1 MNIGSLANT
10 FVGNVGAAPAISKPA
25 ATQDTMQFTEAPFC
39 NKSQSGNPHPA
50 PVDAPATTTTEKIAT
65 DVQNTPVNKPPRGF
79 QHTLGKKTIAEEPE
93 EQGSTFAVALQPNV
107 VQSWLAGYPLVEH
120 GEKGLVREMEPKAG
134 RELAQLLADLKAGE
148 FAPVTAQAAKSDE
161 IELLLTTD
169 NGQFGLKDVLS
180 DISKG
185 TLTADTQPGEG
196 KNAGKIQISGKT
208 LITIKGLM
216 DQQISR
222 GLMPEVL
229 TTGNKTTTTSEKPAI
244 ADTSAASGSQK
255 TPSLSGKELMPE
267 ALVDGGSKT
276 AAAGEK
282 PAMADKLAVSDGQKT
297 PVLNGSFP
305 TAQDKSTELQ
315 QKIPVGPKKS
325 ALIAEKPAGNK
336 ADTAQQGHTG
346 VPGLSESSDGNAK
359 EHSGNPLGDS
369 ILHKL
374 DPAQVRVSTNQ
385 TKDHGSSTSNNSSNS
400 DFEQVF
406 SSNNPQSPIAEQAPV
421 FSSAAKT
428 VGNFSPSDASAN
440 ISEQIQGSINS
451 SLRQGDQQITIRLN
465 PPELGKVSIKFQE
478 QGDQITGLLEVDKIQ
493 TRYEIQQ
500 ALPQIVRNLADSGI
514 QIKRLEV
521 VLTAQPEQQPYKDQ
535 SLQDSWS
542 GQQAGTEGNN
552 PNHDAVGANE
562 WLTNNSS
569 YAGFTEPQEMLVTDD
584 SINVLI

>member
-25 ATQDTMQFTEAPFC
+25 ATQDTRQFTEAP
-39 NKSQSGNPHPA
+39 
-50 PVDAPATTTTEKIAT
+50 VDTPETTTTDNIVT
-65 DVQNTPVNKPPRGF
+65 DAQNTPINDPPRGF
-79 QHTLGKKTIAEEPE
+79 QHTLGKKTIAEE
-93 EQGSTFAVALQPNV
+93 QSSTFAVALQPSV

-305 TAQDKSTELQ
+305 AAQDKSTELQ
-315 QKIPVGPKKS
+315 QKILVGPKKS
-325 ALIAEKPAGNK
+325 SLIAEKPAGNK
-336 ADTAQQGHTG
+336 ADTTQQGHTG

-521 VLTAQPEQQPYKDQ
+521 VLTAQPEQ
-535 SLQDSWS
+535 S

-569 YAGFTEPQEMLVTDD
+569 YAGFTEPQEMFVTDD
-584 SINVLI
+584 SINMLI